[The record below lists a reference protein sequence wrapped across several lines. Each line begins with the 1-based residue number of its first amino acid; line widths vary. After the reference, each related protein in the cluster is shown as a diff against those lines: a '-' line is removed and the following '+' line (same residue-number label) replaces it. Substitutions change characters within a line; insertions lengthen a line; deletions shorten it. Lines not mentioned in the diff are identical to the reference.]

1 LLSCERIDWS
11 IVTADGQ
18 PTTLAAARETLRNA
32 APSCCAQAR
41 RATPARA
48 VLQDWPPG
56 AAPAKVSR
64 RMVHDPLKP
73 PPGSETTLRGSDKK
87 AAPASRFGRLA
98 RLGALVPRALPV
110 AMEGARRALGVS
122 RTEEQ
127 ERAAREKAYEDAKK
141 AGKALLKTLGEMK
154 GLPLKLGQMFSYID
168 GLAPPG
174 YEDKVQRLLRQLQ
187 EKAPPLCPEA
197 AEKVV
202 LQEFGMSPQHLYIDW
217 ERQPFAAASLG
228 QVHRAVTRGGDRVA
242 VKVQYPGI
250 DKALQNDLKSLSMLE
265 MIIAPLSRQYQSKE
279 TLEEIKK
286 VFLDELDYGIEAENA
301 DLFRRITSDLPD
313 VYIPQVHHALSSR
326 RVLTTE
332 YIEGRSYEQFCR
344 EACQRDRDAA
354 GVTIWTFMFRSL
366 LRYGVMYAD
375 PHPGNYRFLGGGR
388 VAFLDFGC
396 VKILP
401 PNMVAGIKRY
411 IRAAMDADWAEFDR
425 ACVEFL
431 GYDPTDPKAWD
442 LYRSYTL
449 ELLMPVTTNRPYQ
462 ATPEGAR
469 EAVQFLVRGH
479 RKLMKEAD
487 GGPRLPPPLK
497 MPYDLTFV
505 NRLQWGLASI
515 MGGLRTEAKF
525 RELAEPWVRDG
536 LWPLAR

>member
-1 LLSCERIDWS
+1 M
-11 IVTADGQ
+11 A
-18 PTTLAAARETLRNA
+18 
-32 APSCCAQAR
+32 
-41 RATPARA
+41 
-48 VLQDWPPG
+48 
-56 AAPAKVSR
+56 
-64 RMVHDPLKP
+64 HDPPAP
-73 PPGSETTLRGSDKK
+73 PPSAGSTLQGSDKK
-87 AAPASRFGRLA
+87 QAPASRLGRLA
-98 RLGALVPRALPV
+98 RLGALMPKALPV
-110 AMEGARRALGVS
+110 ALEGARRALGVQ

-127 ERAAREKAYEDAKK
+127 ERAARQKAYEDAKN
-141 AGKALLKTLGEMK
+141 AGRALLKTLGEMK

-187 EKAPPLCPEA
+187 EKAPPLSPEA
-197 AEKVV
+197 AEQVV
-202 LQEFGMSPQHLYIDW
+202 REEFGVPPEALFIEWQ
-217 ERQPFAAASLG
+217 RQPFAAASLG
-228 QVHRAVTRGGDRVA
+228 QVHRAVTRTGDPVA

-250 DKALQNDLKSLSMLE
+250 DKALQNDLKSLTMLE
-265 MIIAPLSRQYQSKE
+265 VMISPLARRFQSKE
-279 TLEEIKK
+279 TLEEIKR
-286 VFLDELDYGIEAENA
+286 VFLDELDYGIEAENT
-301 DLFRRITSDLPD
+301 DMFRRLTADLPD
-313 VYIPQVHHALSSR
+313 VTIPHVHHSLSSR
-326 RVLTTE
+326 RVLTTQ
-332 YIEGRSYEQFCR
+332 YVEGQSYEQFCK
-344 EACQRDRDAA
+344 EATQQDRNAA

-375 PHPGNYRFLGGGR
+375 PHPGNYRFLGGAR

-396 VKILP
+396 VKVLP
-401 PNMVAGIKRY
+401 PDMVAGIKRY
-411 IRAAMDADWAEFDR
+411 IRAAMDSDWAEFDR

-449 ELLMPVTTNRPYQ
+449 ELLMPITTTRPYQ
-462 ATPEGAR
+462 STPEAAR

-479 RKLMKEAD
+479 RKLIKEAE
-487 GGPRLPPPLK
+487 GGPKLPSGLN

>member
-1 LLSCERIDWS
+1 MAHDDPKN
-11 IVTADGQ
+11 APPGQ
-18 PTTLAAARETLRNA
+18 GLEPGKKHA
-32 APSCCAQAR
+32 APS
-41 RATPARA
+41 
-48 VLQDWPPG
+48 
-56 AAPAKVSR
+56 SR
-64 RMVHDPLKP
+64 L
-73 PPGSETTLRGSDKK
+73 
-87 AAPASRFGRLA
+87 GRLV
-98 RLGALVPRALPV
+98 RLGALVPKALPV
-110 AMEGARRALGVS
+110 AMQGARRVLGGA

-127 ERAAREKAYEDAKK
+127 ERLARQKTYEDAKN

-174 YEDKVQRLLRQLQ
+174 YEDKVQRLLKQLQ
-187 EKAPPLCPEA
+187 EKAPPLSPEA
-197 AEKVV
+197 AEQVV
-202 LQEFGMSPQHLYIDW
+202 LSEFGMPPEQLFYQW

-228 QVHRAVTRGGDRVA
+228 QVHRAVTRHGDHVA

-250 DKALQNDLKSLSMLE
+250 DKALQNDLKSLTLLE
-265 MIIAPLSRQYQSKE
+265 AMISPLTRQYQSKE
-279 TLEEIKK
+279 TLEEIKR

-301 DLFRRITSDLPD
+301 DLFRRLTSDMPN
-313 VYIPQVHHALSSR
+313 VVIPHVHHSLSSR

-332 YIEGRSYEQFCR
+332 LIGGVSYEQFCQ
-344 EACQRDRDAA
+344 EASQEDRNAA
-354 GVTIWTFMFRSL
+354 GVTIWSFMFRSL

-375 PHPGNYRFLGGGR
+375 PHPGNYRFLGGGK

-396 VKILP
+396 VKVLP
-401 PNMVAGIKRY
+401 PPMIQGMKRY
-411 IRAAMDADWAEFDR
+411 IRAAMDSDWPEFDR

-431 GYDPTDPKAWD
+431 GYDPTDKKAWD

-449 ELLMPVTTNRPYQ
+449 ELLMPITTSRSYQ
-462 ATPEGAR
+462 ASPEGAR

-479 RKLMKEAD
+479 RKLIKEAD
-487 GGPRLPPPLK
+487 GGPKMPTPIK

-525 RELAEPWVRDG
+525 RELAEPWVKDG
-536 LWPLAR
+536 LWPIAR